1 MITLT
6 QILFPM
12 VFLFMSYASLQKE
25 AVTLRSCFAM
35 FAFVFTSSTFGISH
49 HSDSSSQRISTS
61 CWFPRASSAPWPIAS
76 LSYALAFTLFSTPV
90 VLR

>member
-25 AVTLRSCFAM
+25 AATLRSCFAM
-35 FAFVFTSSTFGISH
+35 FAFVFTSSTFSFE
-49 HSDSSSQRISTS
+49 RISTS